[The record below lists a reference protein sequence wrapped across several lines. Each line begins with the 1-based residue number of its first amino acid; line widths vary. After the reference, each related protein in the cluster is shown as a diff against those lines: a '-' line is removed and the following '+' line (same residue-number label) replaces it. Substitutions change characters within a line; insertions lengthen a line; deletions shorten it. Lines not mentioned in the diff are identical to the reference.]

1 MNRDSLAKD
10 KFYSYSHKQHSI
22 SKRTNRLQQVKQ
34 LTKPTLESGIII
46 TVCLSS
52 CEDCNGRYEDNT
64 GQFKIQCH
72 CNCHS
77 SHDSLLEENEKHA
90 CLGSSQNRQ
99 EIDDFQLIDQAKVEI
114 AHINNRLANRK
125 LVLSVKQKQTQLTA
139 VWEEL

>member
-10 KFYSYSHKQHSI
+10 KFYCSSYVNYRTSSQIQQIKQVPQTS
-22 SKRTNRLQQVKQ
+22 
-34 LTKPTLESGIII
+34 ESEIVV

-77 SHDSLLEENEKHA
+77 NHDSQLEENKKHA
-90 CLGSSQNRQ
+90 CHGSSQN
-99 EIDDFQLIDQAKVEI
+99 
-114 AHINNRLANRK
+114 
-125 LVLSVKQKQTQLTA
+125 KQKGMT
-139 VWEEL
+139 